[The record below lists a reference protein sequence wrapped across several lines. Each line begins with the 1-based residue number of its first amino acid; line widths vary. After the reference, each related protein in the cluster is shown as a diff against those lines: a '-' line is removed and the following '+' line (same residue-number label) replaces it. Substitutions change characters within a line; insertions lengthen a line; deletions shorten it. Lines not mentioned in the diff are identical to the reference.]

1 MNGVEPTEY
10 HQVFETVRHW
20 PPEARRDFLRDLGK
34 TLGDEP
40 ASRPTRGFSADQ
52 VIRLLK
58 SDRPA
63 PTDEECEQILEEELM
78 RKYGS

>member
-1 MNGVEPTEY
+1 MNGIEPAEY

-20 PPEARRDFLRDLGK
+20 PPEARRDLLRDVEQ
-34 TLGDEP
+34 TLVAEP
-40 ASRPTRGFSADQ
+40 PSRPTRGISADQ

-63 PTDEECEQILEEELM
+63 PTDEECDRILEEELL
-78 RKYGS
+78 RKYGL